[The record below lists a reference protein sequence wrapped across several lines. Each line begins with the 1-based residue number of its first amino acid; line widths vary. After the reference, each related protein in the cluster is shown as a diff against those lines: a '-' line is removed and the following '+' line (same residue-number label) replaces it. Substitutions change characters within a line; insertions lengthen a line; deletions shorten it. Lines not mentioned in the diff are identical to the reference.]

1 MKPTFVRTAVILMV
15 GVCPTLAQT
24 PPAPVRPISTITD
37 GFHAKYNTI
46 AHALLNDEAS
56 ASDVT
61 QNMYDFIDA
70 VIDEAK
76 VRITKK
82 PPYTRDEAISA
93 LRAIDEILIGKNVV
107 YPAQLDGMGL
117 VDQLSDGLRGR
128 VINLTEIDDLA
139 KYRHNERRS
148 DHIRQHASEPF
159 YVNDCDTTSFL
170 YLAIAEVID
179 LPLYLIELPG
189 HNFIR
194 YEDGATS
201 FDWETMDAIVAP
213 PTYYQQIWRIPQDLI
228 ANRVYLAS
236 MN

>member
-1 MKPTFVRTAVILMV
+1 MKPTFICAAVILMV
-15 GVCPTLAQT
+15 GVCPAFAQT
-24 PPAPVRPISTITD
+24 PPALVRPISTITD
-37 GFHAKYNTI
+37 GFHGKYNTI
-46 AHALLNDEAS
+46 AHELLNDEAS

-82 PPYTRDEAISA
+82 PSYTRDEAISM
-93 LRAIDEILIGKNVV
+93 LRTIDEILIGKNVV

-128 VINLTEIDDLA
+128 VMNPTEIDALA
-139 KYRHNERRS
+139 KYSHNERRS
-148 DHIRQHASEPF
+148 DRIRQHASEPF

-201 FDWETMDAIVAP
+201 FDWETMDARVAP
-213 PTYYQQIWRIPQDLI
+213 PKYYQQTWRIPQDLI
-228 ANRVYLAS
+228 ANRIYLAS